1 MFNLMKKE
9 HRQYTYEEAV
19 QALQDM
25 PHFKPPVEA
34 KSENLGKKPEPKKD
48 FFSLDAERHLLQK
61 LGNPE
66 QRLQYIHVAGTN
78 GKGSTCAYLTSI
90 LCESTLKVGSFTS
103 PFLYTYN
110 EMFVVEGEKIS
121 DEKFAEVFSFVWEQV
136 ENCRVEGFYPSEY
149 EILTSM
155 AFVYFLQEGCDVVVL
170 EVSLGGRMD
179 TTNVIPAPIV
189 TVIAPISYDHMGIL
203 GNTLTEIATEKAGII
218 KNGTVVVSA
227 PQEEEVAAVLQK
239 TCDEKRVPLM
249 YAPEPELIER
259 SLDGQR
265 FRLSEQVF
273 ETRLLGTYQLA
284 NAALAI
290 TVIRALLSKET
301 KEKDSISDL
310 EERFKLSAQQIQVGI
325 RNTTWF
331 GRFTLLQKNPY
342 ILLDGGHNRQGAQ
355 VLRESLETYFPGR
368 KITFFMGIL
377 KDKEVDVILDILMP
391 VAKKAYTLTVPNARS
406 MSAKELAE
414 KVVSRQVPAEE
425 LAVIKTENQDIL
437 HEILN
442 KVSPDDVVC
451 ICGSLYLMESIGCS
465 NEAP

>member
-1 MFNLMKKE
+1 MFNLMQRE

-149 EILTSM
+149 EILTCM
-155 AFVYFLQEGCDVVVL
+155 AFAYFLWEKCDMVVL

-179 TTNVIPAPIV
+179 TTNVIPAPVV
-189 TVIAPISYDHMGIL
+189 TVITPISYDHMGIL

-218 KNGTVVVSA
+218 KNGTTVVSA
-227 PQEEEVAAVLQK
+227 PQEEEVAAVL
-239 TCDEKRVPLM
+239 EKVCEEKQVTLY
-249 YAPEPELIER
+249 YAPEPELVDR
-259 SLDGQR
+259 SLDGQE
-265 FRLSEQVF
+265 FRVPSELNSIDENPNAVF
-273 ETRLLGTYQLA
+273 RTSLLGTYQIQ

-290 TVIRALLSKET
+290 TAIYSLASRKKGNRST
-301 KEKDSISDL
+301 I
-310 EERFKLSAQQIQVGI
+310 QQIQAGI

-342 ILLDGGHNRQGAQ
+342 ILVDGGHNRQGAQ

-377 KDKEVDVILDILMP
+377 KDKEVDVILDTLMP
-391 VAKKAYTLTVPNARS
+391 IAKKVYTLTVPNARS
-406 MSAKELAE
+406 MPAKELAE
-414 KVVSRQVPAEE
+414 KIISRHVPAEE
-425 LAVIKTENQDIL
+425 MLPANQGFL
-437 HEILN
+437 NEILN
-442 KVSPDDVVC
+442 MVSPDDVVC
-451 ICGSLYLMESIGCS
+451 ICGSLYLMESIECS
-465 NEAP
+465 NEAS